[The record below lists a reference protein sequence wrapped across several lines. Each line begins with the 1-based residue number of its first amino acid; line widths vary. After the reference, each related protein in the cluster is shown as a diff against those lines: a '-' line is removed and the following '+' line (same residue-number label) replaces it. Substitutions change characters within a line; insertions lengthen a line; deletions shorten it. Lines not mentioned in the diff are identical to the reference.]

1 MSDRPQSSLN
11 VICVVHLSL
20 TQHVACLCLITLDT
34 RNNWW
39 IDILNC
45 SNIYLSAELC
55 VLPDN
60 ELIMLLGRQ
69 PNMELDTCAIEGFC
83 INNFKLIPHTSAQYN
98 HFMHPHDDLQN
109 GVNYLTLCF
118 GMMYVT
124 FINLLFV
131 CLCPYFPLHFS
142 M

>member
-20 TQHVACLCLITLDT
+20 TYHVACLCLITLDT

-39 IDILNC
+39 IDIINC

-98 HFMHPHDDLQN
+98 HFMRPHDDLQN
-109 GVNYLTLCF
+109 RVNYLTLCF
-118 GMMYVT
+118 DMMYVT

>member
-34 RNNWW
+34 RNNRW

>member
-20 TQHVACLCLITLDT
+20 TQHLACLCLITLDT

-69 PNMELDTCAIEGFC
+69 PNMELDTCAIECFC

>member
-34 RNNWW
+34 RNKWW
-39 IDILNC
+39 IDIINC
-45 SNIYLSAELC
+45 FNIYLSAELC

-69 PNMELDTCAIEGFC
+69 PNMELDTCAIECFC
-83 INNFKLIPHTSAQYN
+83 INNFTLIPDASAQYN
-98 HFMHPHDDLQN
+98 HFMRPHDDLQN
-109 GVNYLTLCF
+109 RVNYLTLCF